1 MSSSVNNQAP
11 PPAAG
16 AGAEVPR
23 TPDTVATVSDSLS
36 LTNSILIVL
45 IGYLLWKMFGKRIGQ
60 KKDEEEVDRYVI
72 PEPLPKHDM
81 TLDELRQ
88 YDGKGPDKRV
98 CIAIL
103 GRVYDCSKS
112 YHFYGPEGTY
122 RNFAGHDATRA
133 LAKFDVLAVKEEWD
147 DVSDLSKSEMSSVEE
162 WKEQFEERYDFVG
175 RLVRSAEEIEEE
187 IPVTDDSADASKIA
201 KDGGDATAAQQKEPS
216 KQASSESSEG
226 SDLEV
231 IKSEEVAEA
240 QK

>member
-11 PPAAG
+11 PPSPAAG
-16 AGAEVPR
+16 ADVPR

-60 KKDEEEVDRYVI
+60 KKDEEEADRYVI
-72 PEPLPKHDM
+72 PDPLPKHDM
-81 TLDELRQ
+81 TLEELRK

-147 DVSDLSKSEMSSVEE
+147 DVSDLSPSEMSSVEE

-187 IPVTDDSADASKIA
+187 EPPVTDDSADASKIA
-201 KDGGDATAAQQKEPS
+201 KEGGGGGDSAQQPS

-231 IKSEEVAEA
+231 IKSEELAE

>member
-1 MSSSVNNQAP
+1 M
-11 PPAAG
+11 
-16 AGAEVPR
+16 E
-23 TPDTVATVSDSLS
+23 TLI
-36 LTNSILIVL
+36 LTLFYFHP
-45 IGYLLWKMFGKRIGQ
+45 G
-60 KKDEEEVDRYVI
+60 
-72 PEPLPKHDM
+72 
-81 TLDELRQ
+81 
-88 YDGKGPDKRV
+88 
-98 CIAIL
+98 
-103 GRVYDCSKS
+103 

-147 DVSDLSKSEMSSVEE
+147 DVSDLSPSEMSSVEE

-187 IPVTDDSADASKIA
+187 EPPVTDDSADASKIA
-201 KDGGDATAAQQKEPS
+201 KEGGGGGENAQQPS

-231 IKSEEVAEA
+231 IKSEELAE

>member
-1 MSSSVNNQAP
+1 MSSNQAP
-11 PPAAG
+11 PSPAAGAAG
-16 AGAEVPR
+16 AGARV
-23 TPDTVATVSDSLS
+23 PDTVATVSDSLS

-45 IGYLLWKMFGKRIGQ
+45 IGYLLWKLFGKRIGQ
-60 KKDEEEVDRYVI
+60 KKDEEEADRYVI
-72 PEPLPKHDM
+72 PDPLPKHDM
-81 TLDELRQ
+81 TLEELRK

-147 DVSDLSKSEMSSVEE
+147 DVSDLSPSEMSSVEE

-187 IPVTDDSADASKIA
+187 LPVTDDSADASKIQA
-201 KDGGDATAAQQKEPS
+201 GKDQGESAAPA

-226 SDLEV
+226 SDMEV
-231 IKSEEVAEA
+231 IKSEELAE
-240 QK
+240 QKEDE